1 MSRGNAQ
8 MPAARRRPIPG
19 MTSAP
24 TGAPARPPETPPQR
38 AGKAG
43 LAPDEQAPATRPE
56 EGSGDSPAPRE
67 ACAANAP
74 EVPALGPRRRPAA
87 PSSASAAAVVCR
99 RPSTDYAST
108 RLVNFRIPVDLHD
121 RYKQLVREVEQTH
134 LRLRHPSLTE
144 VLIGLLEEGPDTADE
159 IAAVIRRKRAS
170 EHGTEDD
177 A

>member
-1 MSRGNAQ
+1 MTPANAQ
-8 MPAARRRPIPG
+8 MPSARRRPIPG
-19 MTSAP
+19 MTSPSPATPP
-24 TGAPARPPETPPQR
+24 TEPETTPQR
-38 AGKAG
+38 ADQAG
-43 LAPDEQAPATRPE
+43 LAPDEQAPTTRSE
-56 EGSGDSPAPRE
+56 EPSCGAAGPRE
-67 ACAANAP
+67 AS
-74 EVPALGPRRRPAA
+74 EVPAPGAGRRAEV
-87 PSSASAAAVVCR
+87 PSSASAAAVARR

-170 EHGTEDD
+170 EHGAEGDV
-177 A
+177 

>member
-1 MSRGNAQ
+1 
-8 MPAARRRPIPG
+8 MPSARRRPIPG
-19 MTSAP
+19 MTSAS
-24 TGAPARPPETPPQR
+24 TAAADRPPETTPQR
-38 AGKAG
+38 ADEAG
-43 LAPDEQAPATRPE
+43 LGPEEHAPAPRSE
-56 EGSGDSPAPRE
+56 EPSSGPPAPRE
-67 ACAANAP
+67 AS
-74 EVPALGPRRRPAA
+74 EVPGPRRRPTA
-87 PSSASAAAVVCR
+87 PSSASAAAVARR

-144 VLIGLLEEGPDTADE
+144 VLIGLLEEGPGTADE